1 VPELD
6 KLDLKNPNKLDL
18 IIDYRRFLVSGI
30 AVITLFLVF
39 LIPQLGT
46 DPSLKS
52 GVDTSSESYQEYRKF
67 IKVFGDEEF
76 LLVAIKNEA
85 GINNPETLSALDS
98 ISKHI
103 RENPTVAEVVSLST
117 LKVFQY
123 KDGLYGT
130 YPFLEKNK
138 GGMALPDRTQLDAIL
153 KALPVTD
160 YLISPDHKT
169 AGILIR
175 IKEQFKY
182 DPEAIKPLLSDL
194 DNVIKRTI
202 TPGSQ
207 YRIVG
212 APIIRKAIV
221 KYSVD
226 TGIFFGIICLAIGT
240 VVSAYIFRNILL
252 TAVTNIILIVC
263 VIWILGLMALLGI
276 PLNSTTALSFGFIP
290 ITTLELVIHMAVRYH
305 QFHRNT
311 KDKLGALKQ
320 SVRWLARPC
329 LICSGTTAV
338 GFGTLMIGSIPMVRQ
353 LGFIM
358 SVGMMISYFLAF
370 VLTPGFFSSMK
381 SLDAVEPSTEPAAWL
396 DKILRRVE
404 NLFLHHSRPIIAVG
418 IVLTVILFAGT
429 PFIKSDIQVSRM
441 LSENTK
447 EIKDIKYVETN
458 LANVN
463 SVELMIEGKE
473 DAFRNPE
480 VWKKVAQLEHR
491 LLDDPEVVSI
501 DSLLPLL
508 DYLNGLFS
516 VDKKKSDDFFSN
528 PSALPQILS
537 TINLTE
543 DGRRIA
549 GRFMDPQ
556 YKTLRMSIRIKN
568 SPSIPI
574 SETIEKIRHLAAS
587 EMSGIAEVSVTG
599 DLAVFSGQTSELISD
614 QIESMVIAV
623 VLITILM
630 MIQMNSITLGLI
642 CLIPNIPPVA
652 AVFGIMGW
660 FGVSLDGVT
669 VFAATVAIG
678 LAVDNTLHFLT
689 QLKRDIV
696 FCPNETVDQ
705 LVVNSFRLT
714 SRQIASWTSVT
725 LLGFLALAV
734 SPFKPVV
741 LFGLLGCS
749 ALVLGMFGDLLFVQS
764 LVIGSKSI
772 RNAIVRLSKATS

>member
-1 VPELD
+1 
-6 KLDLKNPNKLDL
+6 
-18 IIDYRRFLVSGI
+18 
-30 AVITLFLVF
+30 
-39 LIPQLGT
+39 
-46 DPSLKS
+46 
-52 GVDTSSESYQEYRKF
+52 
-67 IKVFGDEEF
+67 
-76 LLVAIKNEA
+76 
-85 GINNPETLSALDS
+85 
-98 ISKHI
+98 
-103 RENPTVAEVVSLST
+103 
-117 LKVFQY
+117 
-123 KDGLYGT
+123 
-130 YPFLEKNK
+130 
-138 GGMALPDRTQLDAIL
+138 M
-153 KALPVTD
+153 TD
-160 YLISPDHKT
+160 YFLSPDLKT

-182 DPEAIKPLLSDL
+182 NPEAIKPLLSDL
-194 DNVIKRTI
+194 DNIIKRTVP
-202 TPGSQ
+202 PGSE
-207 YRIVG
+207 YRVVG
-212 APIIRKAIV
+212 APIIRKAV
-221 KYSVD
+221 VRYSID
-226 TGIFFGIICLAIGT
+226 TGIIFGILCLAIGT
-240 VVSAYIFRNILL
+240 VVSAYIFRNIRL

-329 LICSGTTAV
+329 LICSRTTAV

-358 SVGMMISYFLAF
+358 SVGIMISYFLAF
-370 VLTPGFFSSMK
+370 ILTPGFFSRMK
-381 SLDAVEPSTEPAAWL
+381 SLDAHEPSTEPAAWL
-396 DKILRRVE
+396 DKVLRKIE
-404 NLFLHHSRPIIAVG
+404 SLFLHHSRTIIAVG
-418 IVLTVILFAGT
+418 IVVTVLLFAGT

-458 LANVN
+458 LAHIS
-463 SVELMIEGKE
+463 SVELMIEAKE

-516 VDKKKSDDFFSN
+516 DEKKKSDEFLSN
-528 PSALPQILS
+528 PSALPQLLG

-543 DGRRIA
+543 DGRRVA
-549 GRFMDPQ
+549 RRFLDPQ
-556 YKTLRMSIRIKN
+556 YKTLHMSIRIKN
-568 SPSIPI
+568 SSSIPL
-574 SETIEKIRHLAAS
+574 SETIERIRHVAAS
-587 EMSGIAEVSVTG
+587 EMSGIAGVSVTG
-599 DLAVFSGQTSELISD
+599 DLAVFSGQTSKLIFD
-614 QIESMVIAV
+614 QIKSMAIAV

-630 MIQMNSITLGLI
+630 MIQMNSVTLGLI

-660 FGVSLDGVT
+660 FGISLDGIT

-678 LAVDNTLHFLT
+678 LAVDNTLHFVT
-689 QLKRDIV
+689 QLKRDII
-696 FCPNETVDQ
+696 FRPNETVDQ
-705 LVVNSFRLT
+705 LVINSYRLT

-725 LLGFLALAV
+725 MLGFLALVV

-749 ALVLGMFGDLLFVQS
+749 ALLLGMFGDLLFVQS
-764 LVIGSKSI
+764 LVIGSRSI
-772 RNAIVRLSKATS
+772 RNAIVRLSKPGS